1 MAHKIP
7 TQAALKMEDLFTR
20 KMSEDQL
27 EALLRKL
34 FRSKEQIKYI
44 LQFIKVLYNYI
55 CTHSQNAE
63 ITIEQQW
70 SNNSH
75 SSYFLPGEFE
85 IVINNLGAK
94 IEIDAFPLPESF
106 DGIAFSH
113 RAVCFI
119 DGRSQMKYI
128 LRLAET
134 PRQSVSVKPKL
145 PERDR
150 SPVRSPSSSSDESS
164 SEEKKKKKK
173 KAGFFSALFP

>member
-7 TQAALKMEDLFTR
+7 TQATLKMEDLFTR

-34 FRSKEQIKYI
+34 FRSKEQIKHV

-55 CTHSQNAE
+55 CTYSQNAE

-70 SNNSH
+70 SNNSQ

-94 IEIDAFPLPESF
+94 IEVDAFPLPGAS
-106 DGIAFSH
+106 DSITFSH

-128 LRLAET
+128 FRLAET

-150 SPVRSPSSSSDESS
+150 SPVRSMSSSSSESSSDE
-164 SEEKKKKKK
+164 KKKKK
-173 KAGFFSALFP
+173 KAGFFSSLFP